1 MIPQA
6 RDGKQGKGQN
16 EIKRMAGNWR
26 KKRIR
31 MKQGPTEL
39 LALHPLLALLNW
51 QVLFY
56 DFSDQ
61 IARWESYFWA
71 PLQPSIWF
79 LVSLLRSTLGCS
91 GKAWSRKSDD
101 NARVTPYLFL
111 FLSPRYFSLSW
122 YLSFFHFISVGDHGG
137 RKIYWNGRKEK
148 ISQSSDLTLSPVI

>member
-61 IARWESYFWA
+61 IAR
-71 PLQPSIWF
+71 
-79 LVSLLRSTLGCS
+79 
-91 GKAWSRKSDD
+91 
-101 NARVTPYLFL
+101 
-111 FLSPRYFSLSW
+111 
-122 YLSFFHFISVGDHGG
+122 
-137 RKIYWNGRKEK
+137 
-148 ISQSSDLTLSPVI
+148 